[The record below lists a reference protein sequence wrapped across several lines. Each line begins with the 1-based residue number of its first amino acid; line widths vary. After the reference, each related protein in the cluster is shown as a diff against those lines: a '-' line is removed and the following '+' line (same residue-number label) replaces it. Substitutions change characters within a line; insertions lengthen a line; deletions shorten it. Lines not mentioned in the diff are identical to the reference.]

1 MAPDKKVTE
10 DRVREKVRAVVYR
23 TLGRKADGI
32 AGRRPIVTESAVQDL
47 PFRGEFAAPSNAL
60 FTPLARQALIERQI
74 HITSPASSSPSVL
87 IEASASDRSRG
98 PTLSEA
104 SASERSRGPAL
115 SEASASERSRGP
127 ALSEASASERSRRGR
142 GPIALGSDHA
152 GFSLKEDLKAYL
164 AELGYAVV
172 DCGASGTEP
181 VDYPDFALA
190 VGELVAGRRAERGI
204 LVDGAG
210 IGSSVAANKVP
221 GVRAALCYDLATAV
235 NSREHNDANVL
246 TLGAGQIGTALARQI
261 VRAWLDTR
269 FAGGRHARRVNK
281 ILEIERRY
289 LRRS

>member
-1 MAPDKKVTE
+1 MAPDAKVTE
-10 DRVREKVRAVVYR
+10 NRVREKVRAVVYR

-74 HITSPASSSPSVL
+74 RITSPASTSPSVL
-87 IEASASDRSRG
+87 SASD
-98 PTLSEA
+98 
-104 SASERSRGPAL
+104 
-115 SEASASERSRGP
+115 
-127 ALSEASASERSRRGR
+127 RSRRGR

>member
-1 MAPDKKVTE
+1 MAPDTMLTE
-10 DRVREKVRAVVYR
+10 SRVREKVRAVVYR
-23 TLGRKADGI
+23 TLGRKVDGI
-32 AGRRPIVTESAVQDL
+32 AGRRPIVTEAAGQDL
-47 PFRGEFAAPSNAL
+47 PFRGEFAAPTNAL
-60 FTPLARQALIERQI
+60 FTPLARQTLIERQI
-74 HITSPASSSPSVL
+74 RLTGMGSPSPFSL
-87 IEASASDRSRG
+87 G
-98 PTLSEA
+98 
-104 SASERSRGPAL
+104 
-115 SEASASERSRGP
+115 
-127 ALSEASASERSRRGR
+127 EASASERSRRGR

-152 GFSLKEDLKAYL
+152 GFSLKEDLKDYL

-172 DCGASGTEP
+172 DCGTSGTEP

-246 TLGAGQIGTALARQI
+246 TLGAGQIGTVLARQI
-261 VRAWLDTR
+261 VRAWLETR

-289 LRRS
+289 LRRG